1 MRRPK
6 LSDSLS
12 KGEEM
17 NNEIDDFLNYL
28 DEYVEYKIAVA
39 MNEDTSNVFDIQHKL
54 EASLRKMLTT
64 ARREGTDEKEI

>member
-1 MRRPK
+1 VQELVGRSIER
-6 LSDSLS
+6 
-12 KGEEM
+12 GEEM

-54 EASLRKMLTT
+54 EISLRKMLTA
-64 ARREGTDEKEI
+64 ARWEGEKK